1 MKNAILYLLLAG
13 FLAGTTVSAQQLPN
27 FIGQFGHPALYNPA
41 RNGDG
46 QLAVNYRQQWLGIE
60 GDDAPTSYYLHADL
74 SQLLQLDAKRIGAA
88 IQFMG
93 DKAHILSTNR
103 ISVDFAYHLIDE
115 PGQRLSAGIRA
126 GLASQSIEFGEVRV
140 NDPFD
145 LELFS
150 GSTSGSSLDGGPGI
164 AYYLKTE
171 GGVLNL
177 DVSALQLFAD
187 RLELENGSF
196 FDWQRHLVAR
206 ASYRLPVGA
215 ANLQL
220 EPTLVYRQVIDEFQ
234 LKKDKLDLAM
244 QAHFAD
250 RLRLTLG
257 TRIGAQTYYLGFAV
271 NLGPSAPIGIQAA
284 YETDDVFGG
293 SYEIGLSYF
302 TGEPASLSGIVE
314 APGIKPV
321 KPEKAARDPRLK
333 PVKPA
338 PTTKPAPAPSPRP
351 EKPAAVNYALYQ
363 SQLNTAL
370 NAGAA
375 PIDRAANALGEAH
388 GFMDQVLRPGTSIQG
403 KKTGLRLAK
412 DKIEAAVKSLRL
424 VAVAVDQGR
433 TNIFAMRQA
442 AGLSTNEPPRNGK
455 LRKTMKEFSE
465 MTIRYQ
471 TLEQN
476 RTGLVGDYAAVEA
489 TMTPSVLEDLR
500 SGNLA
505 GIQQYFTDKVA
516 GTRNLPSN
524 FGPVTVTRAAGGG
537 FEVAFPYTKSGAA
550 FSIDDPSRNDVKQL
564 ISAIGWEAKRL
575 VENGANLGE
584 IILRAE
590 LRDPEEDQR
599 LDDEAGVYNSEF
611 GTSSVTFGYM
621 FENGTTRSRQ
631 PRNAAIRQGNV
642 DFVDLTV
649 LKLESMKRELS
660 KIGIPLAKVKLEIA
674 APVAQQGLERYVIKV
689 VLRP

>member
-1 MKNAILYLLLAG
+1 MKNATLYLLLAG
-13 FLAGTTVSAQQLPN
+13 LLAGTTASAQQLPN

-46 QLAVNYRQQWLGIE
+46 QLAVNYRQQWLGLE

-88 IQFMG
+88 LQFMG

-103 ISVDFAYHLIDE
+103 ISVDFTYHLIDE
-115 PGQRLSAGIRA
+115 PGRRLSAGIRA

-145 LELFS
+145 LALFS
-150 GSTSGSSLDGGPGI
+150 GSTSGSSLDGGPGV
-164 AYYLKTE
+164 AYYQKTA

-187 RLELENGSF
+187 RLEQENGSF

-220 EPTLVYRQVIDEFQ
+220 EPTLIYRQIIDEFQ
-234 LKKDKLDLAM
+234 LKKDKLDLAV

-271 NLGPSAPIGIQAA
+271 NLGDAAPVGIQAA

-302 TGEPASLSGIVE
+302 TGEPRPPSGIVE
-314 APGIKPV
+314 V
-321 KPEKAARDPRLK
+321 PE
-333 PVKPA
+333 
-338 PTTKPAPAPSPRP
+338 TEP
-351 EKPAAVNYALYQ
+351 EKPEEPVIPEEPVVPEKPTAVNYALYQ

-370 NAGAA
+370 NKGAT
-375 PIDRAANALGEAH
+375 PIERAAIALREAH
-388 GFMDQVLRPGTSIQG
+388 NFMGQVRQPGTSVQG

-412 DKIEAAVKSLRL
+412 GKIDAAVQSLHL

-433 TNIFAMRQA
+433 TNITAMRRA
-442 AGLSTNEPPRNGK
+442 AGLRANESPRNGK
-455 LRKTMKEFSE
+455 LRKTIKEFSE
-465 MTIRYQ
+465 MASRYQ
-471 TLEQN
+471 ILEQS

-489 TMTPSVLEDLR
+489 TLKPSVLEELR
-500 SGNLA
+500 SGNMP
-505 GIQQYFTDKVA
+505 GIQQYFTEKMA
-516 GTRNLPSN
+516 SIRNLPSN
-524 FGPVTVTRAAGGG
+524 FGPVIVTRAVGGG
-537 FEVAFPYTKSGAA
+537 FEVAFPYTKSGSA
-550 FSIDDPSRNDVKQL
+550 FSIDDPSRDDVKQL

-575 VENGANLGE
+575 IENGATLAK
-584 IILRAE
+584 IVLRAE

-599 LDDEAGVYNSEF
+599 LDDEAGVYNNEF
-611 GTSSVTFGYM
+611 GTSSVTFGYT
-621 FENGTTRSRQ
+621 FEDGGTRNRQ
-631 PRNAAIRQGNV
+631 QRNAAIRQGNV
-642 DFVDLTV
+642 DFVDLTA

-689 VLRP
+689 VLR